1 MTEAAGRPAPPG
13 AAPINTLIVE
23 DDPVLAEAHR
33 AFTER
38 VPGFAVAGV
47 AHLGTDALRLVA
59 TRPVDVVLL
68 DVNLPDIS
76 GIELC
81 RTLRAHGSAVDVIAV
96 TSARDLA
103 TVRSAV
109 SLGVVQYLLKPFAF
123 ASFQDKLQAYAEY
136 RRRTAQAPPQLAQT
150 DVDRA
155 LAALY
160 ESPAPA
166 LPKGLTEATL
176 GAVVELLQREGGR
189 SAAQVAKGRGR
200 RGADGAP
207 LPRIPRHAAPR
218 RALPG
223 LRRRRPARA
232 AVSVDRRY
240 RCGRRKNIAALMR
253 TPRRADQATTTTP
266 ACAKSASA
274 LSFVSG
280 ATAAVIPSSTR
291 TAKPSFAASSAVAR
305 TQWSVAMPTTST
317 SVTSRAR
324 NQSARAEPS
333 AAKPSKPE

>member
-1 MTEAAGRPAPPG
+1 MTTPSPPL
-13 AAPINTLIVE
+13 INTLIVE

-59 TRPVDVVLL
+59 TRPVDVLLL

-81 RTLRAHGSAVDVIAV
+81 RSLRAHGNAVDVIAV

-103 TVRSAV
+103 TVRAAV

-136 RRRTAQAPPQLAQT
+136 RRRSAQAPQQLAQT

-155 LAALY
+155 LAALH
-160 ESPAPA
+160 ESPTPV

-176 GAVVELLQREGGR
+176 GAVVELLQKSSGGL
-189 SAAQVAKGRGR
+189 SAARSRRAWVSSCRRPVATWSIWS
-200 RGADGAP
+200 ANASP
-207 LPRIPRHAAPR
+207 HAPR
-218 RALPG
+218 VYGGAG
-223 LRRRRPARA
+223 RPEQL
-232 AVSVDRRY
+232 Y
-240 RCGRRKNIAALMR
+240 QWTG
-253 TPRRADQATTTTP
+253 
-266 ACAKSASA
+266 
-274 LSFVSG
+274 
-280 ATAAVIPSSTR
+280 SST
-291 TAKPSFAASSAVAR
+291 P
-305 TQWSVAMPTTST
+305 P
-317 SVTSRAR
+317 
-324 NQSARAEPS
+324 
-333 AAKPSKPE
+333 